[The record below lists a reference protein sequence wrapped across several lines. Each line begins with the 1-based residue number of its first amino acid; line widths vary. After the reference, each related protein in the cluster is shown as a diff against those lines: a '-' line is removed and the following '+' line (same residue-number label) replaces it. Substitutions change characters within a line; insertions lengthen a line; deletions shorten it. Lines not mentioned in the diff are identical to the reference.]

1 MIKNTTLIL
10 GGLLTV
16 LTSFGQTWMTVSS
29 GLNDVGRVLF
39 NDTTNNR
46 LIIGGDFNASGGN
59 LTPFIATWDGN
70 SYGTIGGGFNAP
82 VKAIAMYNGELYVGG
97 DFTMA
102 GNANIAYLAK
112 WQGSSWVAVDTAVNG
127 SVDFLKEH
135 QGKLYISGVFD
146 KVDTVQAATVIFN
159 GTNFS
164 TFSGT
169 TNFENNLRNYRL
181 RDVEPFNFK
190 TYFAFETVGLVE
202 HNGFSYLD
210 VTTNQSSIIDYV
222 NLIDIYALE
231 AWDNKLYYAGKH
243 HNGESSAYNLGYFD
257 ATNSRYAAAQSCGG
271 FGYGMEGYPQS
282 FINDII
288 GDPNYLYAG
297 GNFYEAGC
305 PTPSKDNIFKF
316 QEDISVTHSNHLTNM
331 GTGTNGDVLDLE
343 LYNNELYIVG
353 DFTQAGSTN
362 SNFISRWAVPPPV
375 ANFNTSS
382 ATTICE
388 GESVNFT
395 DQSSSSATTFSWN
408 FVGGTPSTSTTQN
421 PTIVYNTSGT
431 YDVSLTASHSTGS
444 DQVTQ
449 SNYITVNP
457 NPTTPTISYLSGN
470 LTSNATGMSNYQ
482 WYRDGQTIAGA
493 GSPNYQAAEN
503 GTYTLEVTNS
513 YGCKAISNGI
523 TVMDTKI
530 DENRNNALV
539 TVFPNPTYNNVNIT
553 VNTHEN
559 YTIQL
564 YNISNQLIYSEQN
577 ATQIDLSKMKTGVY
591 TLIVKTTKGITTQ
604 KIVKI

>member
-1 MIKNTTLIL
+1 MRNTTSVILSLLIA
-10 GGLLTV
+10 
-16 LTSFGQTWMTVSS
+16 LTSFGQSWMTVSS

-39 NDTTNNR
+39 NDTANNR
-46 LIIGGDFNASGGN
+46 LIVGGDFNASGGN

-70 SYGTIGGGFNAP
+70 TFGTIGGGFNAP
-82 VKAIAMYNGELYVGG
+82 VRAIAMYNGELYVGG

-102 GNANIAYLAK
+102 GNSNISYLAK

-146 KVDTVQAATVIFN
+146 KIDTVQAATVIYN
-159 GTNFS
+159 GNNFYS
-164 TFSGT
+164 FSGT
-169 TNFENNLRNYRL
+169 TSFENNLRNYRL

-210 VTTNQSSIIDYV
+210 VTTNQSSIVDYV

-282 FINDII
+282 YINDII
-288 GDPNYLYAG
+288 GDANYLYAG

-305 PTPSKDNIFKF
+305 PTPSKDTIFKF
-316 QEDISVTHSNHLTNM
+316 QEDVSVSHSNHLTNM
-331 GTGTNGDVLDLE
+331 ETGTNGDVFDLE
-343 LYNNELYIVG
+343 IYNNALYIVG
-353 DFTQAGSTN
+353 DFTQAGSA
-362 SNFISRWAVPPPV
+362 SSDFIARWDIPAPT
-375 ANFNTSS
+375 ANFSTINTN
-382 ATTICE
+382 ICE
-388 GESVNFT
+388 GENILFNNL
-395 DQSSSSATTFSWN
+395 SSSSATSFSWN
-408 FVGGTPSTSTTQN
+408 FPGGTPSSSTLEYPNIT
-421 PTIVYNTSGT
+421 YNTVGT
-431 YDVSLTASHSTGS
+431 YDVSLTASHSSGS
-444 DQVTQ
+444 NQVTQ

-457 NPTTPTISYLSGN
+457 NPTIPTISYLSGGF
-470 LTSNATGMSNYQ
+470 TSNATGMSNYQ
-482 WYRDGQTIAGA
+482 WYRDGQAIAGA
-493 GSPNYQAAEN
+493 GSPSYQAAEN
-503 GTYTLEVTNS
+503 GTYTLEVTNT
-513 YGCKAISNGI
+513 YGCKAVSNGI

-530 DENRNNALV
+530 DENTNSELL
-539 TVFPNPTYNNVNIT
+539 TVFPNPTYDNINIT
-553 VNTHEN
+553 INTIEN
-559 YTIQL
+559 YTVLL

-577 ATQIDLSKMKTGVY
+577 ATQIDLSKMKSGVY
-591 TLIVKTTKGITTQ
+591 TLIVKTTKGVTTQ
-604 KIVKI
+604 KIVKN

>member
-1 MIKNTTLIL
+1 MMKNTTSILI
-10 GGLLTV
+10 GLLIS
-16 LTSFGQTWMTVSS
+16 LTSFGQSWMTVSS

-39 NDTTNNR
+39 NDTVNNQ

-70 SYGTIGGGFNAP
+70 TYGTIGGGFNAP
-82 VKAIAMYNGELYVGG
+82 VRAIAMYNGELYAGG

-102 GNANIAYLAK
+102 GNSNISYLAK

-146 KVDTVQAATVIFN
+146 KIDTVQAATVIYN
-159 GTNFS
+159 GNNFYS
-164 TFSGT
+164 FSGT
-169 TNFENNLRNYRL
+169 TSFENNLRNYRL

-210 VTTNQSSIIDYV
+210 VTTNQSPIVDYV

-282 FINDII
+282 YINDII

-297 GNFYEAGC
+297 GNFYDAGC
-305 PTPSKDNIFKF
+305 PSPSKDNIFKF
-316 QEDISVTHSNHLTNM
+316 QEDVSVSHSNHLTNM
-331 GTGTNGDVLDLE
+331 ETGTNGDVFDLE
-343 LYNNELYIVG
+343 LYNNVLYIVG
-353 DFTQAGSTN
+353 DFTQAGNAN
-362 SNFISRWAVPPPV
+362 SSFIARWDIPAPS
-375 ANFNTSS
+375 ANFSTTSTS
-382 ATTICE
+382 ICE
-388 GESVNFT
+388 GDSILFNNL
-395 DQSSSSATTFSWN
+395 SSSSANNFSWN
-408 FVGGTPSTSTTQN
+408 FPGGIPSSSILET
-421 PTIVYNTSGT
+421 PTITYNTIGT
-431 YDVSLTASHSTGS
+431 YDVSLTASHNSGS
-444 DQVTQ
+444 NQTTQ

-457 NPTTPTISYLSGN
+457 NPSTPTISYLSGGF
-470 LTSNATGMSNYQ
+470 TSNATGMSNYQ
-482 WYRDGQTIAGA
+482 WFRDGQAIAGA
-493 GSPNYQAAEN
+493 GSPSYQASEN
-503 GTYTLEVTNS
+503 GTYVLEVTNS

-530 DENRNNALV
+530 DENNLNNLV
-539 TVFPNPTYNNVNIT
+539 TVFPNPTYDNINLT
-553 VNTHEN
+553 VNTSKN
-559 YTIQL
+559 YTVQL
-564 YNISNQLIYSEQN
+564 FSISNQLIYNEQN
-577 ATQIDLSKMKTGVY
+577 ATQIDLSKMKAGIY
-591 TLIVKTTKGITTQ
+591 TLIIQTTKGIVIQ
-604 KIVKI
+604 KIVKN